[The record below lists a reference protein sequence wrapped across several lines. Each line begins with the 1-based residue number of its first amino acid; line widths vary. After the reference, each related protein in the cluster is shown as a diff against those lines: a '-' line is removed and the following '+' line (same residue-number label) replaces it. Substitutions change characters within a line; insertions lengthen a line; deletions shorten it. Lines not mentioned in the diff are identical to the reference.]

1 MASKSPLEDGM
12 LTNVPGLGSIRRAM
26 KALLQLPMILALV
39 LLWETEYRKKVR
51 EEEETKVKEEYR
63 KKLGF

>member
-1 MASKSPLEDGM
+1 M